1 MNSLLMELIGS
12 IRQGGTAAH
21 NAALALGLLIEREKV
36 RQPAG
41 DDESI
46 RAILGDEWVD
56 RKLTDAELQ
65 TVVDELMRYIRDV
78 PVPDAMAVWALT
90 KSYESRIVPALIEL
104 LERILTDKALEN
116 VAYQALI
123 GIINTG
129 LASPYQDLA
138 MTAIQQ
144 AARQGQGSVQETAS
158 EYLRKNK

>member
-1 MNSLLMELIGS
+1 MELIGS

-21 NAALALGLLIEREKV
+21 DAALALGLLIEREKV

-41 DDESI
+41 GDESI

-104 LERILTDKALEN
+104 LERILTDKAQEN

-138 MTAIQQ
+138 VTAIQQ